1 MYIEN
6 EILQHII
13 SSIHNS
19 LNNKSEYDI
28 DDYLEYR
35 DNSDFDRNWVN
46 SDKHITSLKVE
57 SADFENRE
65 KSLREQTFK
74 AVLHET
80 DNYDLAGYI
89 SDDAG
94 LIYANLFFQYNDLF
108 ANKIYASY
116 QSNQLPK

>member
-13 SSIHNS
+13 SFINNS
-19 LNNKSEYDI
+19 LKNKSEYDI
-28 DDYLEYR
+28 DNYLEYR

-46 SDKHITSLKVE
+46 SDKNITSLKAE

-74 AVLHET
+74 LVLYET
-80 DNYDLAGYI
+80 NNYDLAGYI
-89 SDDAG
+89 SDNAG
-94 LIYANLFFQYNDLF
+94 LIYANLFFKCNDLF
-108 ANKIYASY
+108 ANQIYASY
-116 QSNQLPK
+116 QSNKLPR